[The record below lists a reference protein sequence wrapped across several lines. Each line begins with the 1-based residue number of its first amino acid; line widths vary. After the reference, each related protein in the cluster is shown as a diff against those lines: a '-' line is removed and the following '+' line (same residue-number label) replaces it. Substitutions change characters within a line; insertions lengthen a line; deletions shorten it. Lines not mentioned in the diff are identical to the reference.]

1 MVKMDFMYTKS
12 TLFITLNGIINK
24 KNISTLKRK
33 MYYIVDEYEIDNIV
47 IDIKNIHT
55 MDYDAFYDFL
65 DNYDIKYQGHLEVV
79 EN

>member
-1 MVKMDFMYTKS
+1 MVKMDFTYTKS

-24 KNISTLKRK
+24 KDIITLKRK

-47 IDIKNIHT
+47 LDIKNIKN

-65 DNYDIKYQGHLEVV
+65 DNYDIKYQGHLEVI